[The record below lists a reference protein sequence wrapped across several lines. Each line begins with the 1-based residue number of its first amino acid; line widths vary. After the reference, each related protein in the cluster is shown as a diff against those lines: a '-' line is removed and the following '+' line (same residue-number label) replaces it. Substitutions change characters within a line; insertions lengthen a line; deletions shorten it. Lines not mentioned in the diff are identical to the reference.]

1 MRTYKF
7 KIDDWVLYDPYP
19 IVREYTV
26 TQSYVESFKAVVLEV
41 LENDL
46 FYDYRIFVEGKDT
59 ITKVREENLFPCE
72 EAT

>member
-1 MRTYKF
+1 MKTYKF

-19 IVREYTV
+19 IVREYSV
-26 TQSYVESFKAVVLEV
+26 TQSYVEGFKAVVLEV

-46 FYDYRIFVEGKDT
+46 FYDYRIFVDGRGT

-72 EAT
+72 ETT

>member
-7 KIDDWVLYDPYP
+7 KIDDWVLYNPYP
-19 IVREYTV
+19 IIREYTV
-26 TQSYVESFKAVVLEV
+26 TQSYAERFKAVVLEV

-46 FYDYRIFVEGKDT
+46 FYDYRIFIDGRGT

-72 EAT
+72 ETT

>member
-7 KIDDWVLYDPYP
+7 KIDDWVHYDPYP

-26 TQSYVESFKAVVLEV
+26 TQSYAERFKAVVLEV

-46 FYDYRIFVEGKDT
+46 FYDYRIFIDGSGT

-72 EAT
+72 ETT